1 MSENLLI
8 IDKKVLPDVFEKVIN
23 VKKILKEGKVKEITE
38 ATKIAGISRSVY
50 YKYKDF
56 VFEFSDMASK
66 GTKVIF
72 NMLVIHQKGVLSSI
86 LTFLSEVGGNILIIN
101 QGIPINGIAH
111 VTVTMDISSMQ
122 DNFNNVLKDIKK
134 LYGVKEVELIAME
147 K

>member
-1 MSENLLI
+1 
-8 IDKKVLPDVFEKVIN
+8 
-23 VKKILKEGKVKEITE
+23 
-38 ATKIAGISRSVY
+38 
-50 YKYKDF
+50 
-56 VFEFSDMASK
+56 MASK

-86 LTFLSEVGGNILIIN
+86 LTFLSEAGGNMLIIN

>member
-1 MSENLLI
+1 MEGNLLV
-8 IDKKVLPDVFEKVIN
+8 IDKRVLPEVFEKVIN
-23 VKKILKEGKVKEITE
+23 AKRLLKEGKVKEITE

-86 LTFLSEVGGNILIIN
+86 LTFLSEAGGNILIIN

>member
-86 LTFLSEVGGNILIIN
+86 LTFPSEAGGNILIIN

>member
-23 VKKILKEGKVKEITE
+23 VKKILKEGKVKEVTE
-38 ATKIAGISRSVY
+38 ATKMAGISRSVY

-56 VFEFSDMASK
+56 VFEFSDMASD

-72 NMLVIHQKGVLSSI
+72 NMLIVHKKGVLSSI

-111 VTVTMDISSMQ
+111 VTVTMDISAME
-122 DNFNNVLKDIKK
+122 DNFNNVLEEIKK
-134 LYGVKEVELIAME
+134 LYGVKGVELIAME

>member
-23 VKKILKEGKVKEITE
+23 VKRILKEGKIKEVTV
-38 ATKIAGISRSVY
+38 ATKVVGISRSVY

-56 VFEFSDMASK
+56 VFEFSDMASS
-66 GTKVIF
+66 GTKVVF

-86 LTFLSEVGGNILIIN
+86 LSFLSEAGGNILIIN
-101 QGIPINGIAH
+101 QGIPINGVAH
-111 VTVTMDISSMQ
+111 VTITMDISVME
-122 DNFNNVLKDIKK
+122 DNFNRVLEKVKK
-134 LYGVKEVELIAME
+134 IYGVKGVELIAME

>member
-72 NMLVIHQKGVLSSI
+72 NMLVIHQKGVLSYI
-86 LTFLSEVGGNILIIN
+86 LTFLSEAGGNILIIN

>member
-1 MSENLLI
+1 M
-8 IDKKVLPDVFEKVIN
+8 
-23 VKKILKEGKVKEITE
+23 
-38 ATKIAGISRSVY
+38 
-50 YKYKDF
+50 
-56 VFEFSDMASK
+56 
-66 GTKVIF
+66 
-72 NMLVIHQKGVLSSI
+72 
-86 LTFLSEVGGNILIIN
+86 IIN